1 MPDQIQ
7 TVWFDTEATEMKR
20 LLLVMF
26 IAACIGVASASSYDF
41 QSPSDVNSINF
52 THWHEGGGSIGSIST
67 SYVGNISGGNSYMSL
82 TSCSGVEVRDYNSM
96 TLFNPAPTTYAAA
109 TWWGSTNYGSP
120 GSVLYDANKN
130 PIAYSSGFTGPA
142 GRVEV
147 SVVGGTV
154 TYYINGISAGSGTG
168 SPVSQ
173 NPSYIGIGNFYS
185 HTYDSCG
192 SSLWDDYVS
201 GDSEQRTVIGMP
213 DAYGYYIK
221 KDLTNPSANGFYNA
235 TTNALVYSATMPVTF
250 SRSNLSGEALV
261 NESIYL
267 IHRSTGTAYGTMYTN
282 TDTARQLQWD
292 IGTDLFDTTAPY
304 GMYTVKLGT
313 AYGGSDIPYIGGG
326 ASVVLDADS
335 YSTGDTAT
343 ATYTIADDYW
353 QPGTYTYRLDTISGT
368 TGTTI
373 DSQAVTTQNG
383 VKTIAFQE
391 DDTIGVYYAVLIRT
405 SGSNDEWMNFDY
417 AELNSYISFEGYVN
431 DQDGNPLDG
440 ANVNISQNTV
450 ISDTTT
456 IADGNYTASPGFYS
470 GTSTLINVT
479 KSGYT
484 QYYVSLIPLVA
495 KTVPLNFT
503 LVDSTPTY
511 TGLGI
516 GGVARDGIL
525 TGSAITFGY
534 GRPIPDATVYLV
546 NASNGESY
554 TKTTNNAGYYLCD
567 EGASC
572 FLTTKRPYDVWG
584 EKLRFDNS
592 PNYTAVAA

>member
-1 MPDQIQ
+1 
-7 TVWFDTEATEMKR
+7 MKHLILGV
-20 LLLVMF
+20 LLLVLVCPVM
-26 IAACIGVASASSYDF
+26 AELVADFQNPSEFSSYTEC
-41 QSPSDVNSINF
+41 VA
-52 THWHEGGGSIGSIST
+52 G
-67 SYVGNISGGNSYMSL
+67 ISGTPVCTWVEGVTNSYYVVSDGPGAGIRNKNGFPM
-82 TSCSGVEVRDYNSM
+82 
-96 TLFNPAPTTYAAA
+96 TYAAFTTISGNA
-109 TWWGSTNYGSP
+109 NNDNC
-120 GSVLYDANKN
+120 VFLYDASKTVMWN
-130 PIAYSSGFTGPA
+130 PSSCDWNTG
-142 GRVEV
+142 RIEV
-147 SVVGGTV
+147 KIVGGKAYTYHDGQAWQ
-154 TYYINGISAGSGTG
+154 TSGTLATNPYYISMGTYG
-168 SPVSQ
+168 LAESV
-173 NPSYIGIGNFYS
+173 
-185 HTYDSCG
+185 
-192 SSLWDDYVS
+192 DDMIW
-201 GDSEQRTVIGMP
+201 GDYGGTTVVLGMP
-213 DAYGYYIK
+213 MDNAYYIK
-221 KDLTNPSANGFYNA
+221 KDLVNPSATGLYYASNDTLA
-235 TTNALVYSATMPVTF
+235 DSTTLKSTY
-250 SRSNLSGEALV
+250 SRSALDGANT
-261 NESIYL
+261 NESVYL
-267 IHRSTGTAYGTMYTN
+267 INTFTGDVYETKYTGTTTYGTMN
-282 TDTARQLQWD
+282 WNITA
-292 IGTDLFDTTAPY
+292 FAASSAPY
-304 GMYTVKLGT
+304 GLYRTKLGT
-313 AYGGSDIPYIGGG
+313 TQSKDISYIGGG
-326 ASVVLDADS
+326 ASVVLDADT

-353 QPGTYTYRLDTISGT
+353 SPGTYTYRLDTISGT
-368 TGTTI
+368 TGTVI
-373 DSQAVTTQNG
+373 DSQAVTTQSG
-383 VKTIAFQE
+383 VKSIAFQPE
-391 DDTIGVYYAVLIRT
+391 DTIGVQYVVLIRT
-405 SGSNDEWMNFDY
+405 SGGTDSWMNFDY

-503 LVDSTPTY
+503 LVDSTPTS

-584 EKLRFDNS
+584 EKARYDNS